1 MDRVRAFPKDVVRQL
16 DEDYFAAL
24 NMIGE
29 GGPEYAAFEE
39 DEVVEEVKR
48 EEAKAKD
55 LH

>member
-1 MDRVRAFPKDVVRQL
+1 MDRSRVYPKEAVRQL
-16 DEDYFAAL
+16 DEDYFAAI

-39 DEVVEEVKR
+39 DDVLEEVKR
-48 EEAKAKD
+48 EEAKAKV